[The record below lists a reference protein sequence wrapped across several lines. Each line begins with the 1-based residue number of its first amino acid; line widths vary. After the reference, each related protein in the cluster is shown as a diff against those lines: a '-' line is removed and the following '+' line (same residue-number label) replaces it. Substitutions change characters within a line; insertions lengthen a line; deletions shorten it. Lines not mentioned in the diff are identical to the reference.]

1 MKLMKQRQVNLLLQ
15 ERVQQILFVD
25 SQVFNHLKV
34 QDVRH
39 EDDATREAC
48 NAIAHDATA
57 KLFTL
62 LDTMDLTR
70 RNHRMWMIT
79 IYLFLMAAFL
89 YLKPSVAFGREGR
102 IRPFGATDREATV
115 FPVWWWVFIIS
126 VVAYCMTVYLAGFR
140 FTS

>member
-1 MKLMKQRQVNLLLQ
+1 MMFMKQRQVSLLNQ

-25 SQVFNHLKV
+25 LQVFNHLKV
-34 QDVRH
+34 QVVRH
-39 EDDATREAC
+39 EE
-48 NAIAHDATA
+48 NARVHDATA

-70 RNHRMWMIT
+70 RNHRIWMIT

-102 IRPFGATDREATV
+102 IRPFGVTDREATV
-115 FPVWWWVFIIS
+115 FPIWVWIFGLS
-126 VVAYCMTVYLAGFR
+126 VLAYCITVYLAGFR